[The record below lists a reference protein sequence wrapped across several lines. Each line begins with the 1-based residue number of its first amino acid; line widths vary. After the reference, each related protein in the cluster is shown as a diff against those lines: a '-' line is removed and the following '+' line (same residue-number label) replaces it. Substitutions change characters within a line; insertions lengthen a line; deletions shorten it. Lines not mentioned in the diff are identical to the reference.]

1 MFTNNH
7 KINSIYSRAIFSTT
21 AFWAL
26 IVAHCGQN
34 WGFYTLL
41 TEIPTYLKNIQHFS
55 LEGNGFISALP
66 YLCMSILCIP
76 FSILADWLIAT
87 QRLSLEA
94 TRYVKTIV
102 NLFLLLK
109 LYLPRPNDLMH
120 TF

>member
-1 MFTNNH
+1 MLFLF
-7 KINSIYSRAIFSTT
+7 YRAIFSTP

-26 IVAHCGQN
+26 IIAHSGQN

-66 YLCMSILCIP
+66 YLCMTVLCIP
-76 FSILADWLIAT
+76 FSIFADWLIST

-94 TRYVKTIV
+94 TRYVRR
-102 NLFLLLK
+102 LK
-109 LYLPRPNDLMH
+109 ILYMYLVPIKKFALVI
-120 TF
+120 TLI